1 MAATNGAPAPP
12 AVPKSP
18 WLDAHTDVV
27 ACIRS
32 HTSCLQMVDLAGDS
46 DYRLLV
52 ADFDVR
58 SRVPILLNPPLS
70 HPSFTRARARGSCD
84 DARGWRERG
93 RANDARAA
101 DEATRVSPLQR
112 KLKVFR
118 GTKMI
123 VEHALLDQPVALCAF
138 YTDEARR
145 APPSAASAAPR
156 APSKSR

>member
-58 SRVPILLNPPLS
+58 SRALILLNPPLS
-70 HPSFTRARARGSCD
+70 HPSSMRARSCGG
-84 DARGWRERG
+84 ARGWRARERERTT
-93 RANDARAA
+93 RA
-101 DEATRVSPLQR
+101 
-112 KLKVFR
+112 R
-118 GTKMI
+118 G
-123 VEHALLDQPVALCAF
+123 
-138 YTDEARR
+138 
-145 APPSAASAAPR
+145 
-156 APSKSR
+156 

>member
-58 SRVPILLNPPLS
+58 SRAPILLNPPLS
-70 HPSFTRARARGSCD
+70 HPSSMRARSCGG
-84 DARGWRERG
+84 ARGWRARERE
-93 RANDARAA
+93 RTTPARL
-101 DEATRVSPLQR
+101 TRRRLSPLFSGSS
-112 KLKVFR
+112 KCSA
-118 GTKMI
+118 G
-123 VEHALLDQPVALCAF
+123 
-138 YTDEARR
+138 RR
-145 APPSAASAAPR
+145 
-156 APSKSR
+156 